1 MTGPDRTQLE
11 LVEQYRQLAESY
23 QALDAKIDSLIM
35 ANRKSRDKMSAE
47 DIRRYRDWARH
58 RSEILNDMRI
68 LEQQLDL
75 AGDDAAD
82 AE

>member
-35 ANRKSRDKMSAE
+35 ANRKSPRQNVGGRYPPISRLGATSQRDTE
-47 DIRRYRDWARH
+47 
-58 RSEILNDMRI
+58 
-68 LEQQLDL
+68 
-75 AGDDAAD
+75 
-82 AE
+82 